1 MTKSTMKKCIHCIVF
16 LLAPIFLSAQN
27 SFFKAQIIDKKV
39 SIGYGLATGDVD
51 GDGLTDILMADKTE
65 IVWYKNPGTQNG
77 DWQRIVIARDLT
89 PKDNVCIAARDI
101 DGDGKV
107 EVAIGA
113 QWAPGETNNLKESGA
128 VFYLIPPT
136 GDRSQLWKPVKL
148 HHEVTIHRMHWV
160 KTVDGEFQL
169 AVLPLHG
176 LGNANN
182 EGTPVNMIVFDVPE
196 QKEGEWKYQ
205 LVNTGMHATHN
216 FQPMEVPGRL
226 SGLAVGGKQGV
237 QLFLNGAEGWAPSGN
252 WFVSGYGSGE
262 VRMGNISKTEK
273 FTATIEPM
281 HGNMLVVNTK
291 DKRTV
296 LTDQLRQGHGLVS
309 ADFLGQGRDQIAVGW
324 REKNAKGQM
333 GVRFFVGQNN
343 DGTEW
348 KEYSIDDTVEM
359 ACEDLVAA
367 DLDNDGKLDL
377 IASGRASKNVVIYWN
392 QRK

>member
-1 MTKSTMKKCIHCIVF
+1 MKKCIHC
-16 LLAPIFLSAQN
+16 LIFLITPLIINAQN
-27 SFFKAQIIDKKV
+27 SFFKAQVIDKKV

-51 GDGLTDILMADKTE
+51 GDGLIDILMADKTE
-65 IVWYKNPGTQNG
+65 IVWYKNPGSQNG
-77 DWQRIVIARDLT
+77 EWPRIVMAKNLT
-89 PKDNVCIAARDI
+89 VKDNVCIAAKDI

-113 QWAPGETNNLKESGA
+113 QWAPGETNNLDESGA
-128 VFYLIPPT
+128 VFYLIAPKD
-136 GDRSQLWKPVKL
+136 DRSQLWKPVRL

-160 KTVDGEFQL
+160 RTIDGLFQL

-176 LGNANN
+176 LGNKNN
-182 EGTPVNMIVFDVPE
+182 EGTPVQMIVFDVPDN
-196 QKEGEWKYQ
+196 KEGEWKYQ
-205 LVNTGMHATHN
+205 LVNTKMHATHN

-226 SGLAVGGKQGV
+226 SGMAVGGKQGV
-237 QLFLNGAEGWAPSGN
+237 QLFLHGADGWAPSGN

-262 VRMGNISKTEK
+262 VRSGNITKNEK

-296 LTDQLRQGHGLVS
+296 LTDQLKQGHGLVC

-324 REKNAKGQM
+324 REKNDKGQM
-333 GVRFFVGQNN
+333 GVRIFVGQNN

-348 KEYSIDDTVEM
+348 KEYSIDDTIEM
-359 ACEDLVAA
+359 ACEDLVSA
-367 DLDNDGKLDL
+367 DLDGDGKLDL
-377 IASGRASKNVVIYWN
+377 IASGRATKNVIIYWN

>member
-1 MTKSTMKKCIHCIVF
+1 MKKCIHSLI
-16 LLAPIFLSAQN
+16 LLLLPMLLHAQN
-27 SFFKAQIIDKKV
+27 SFFKAQVIDKKV

-51 GDGLTDILMADKTE
+51 GDGLTDILLADKTE
-65 IVWYKNPGTQNG
+65 IVWYKNPGNRND
-77 DWQRIVIARDLT
+77 DWRRYVIARNLT

-101 DGDGKV
+101 DNDGKV

-113 QWAPGETNNLKESGA
+113 QWAPGETNNPDESGA
-128 VFYLIPPT
+128 VFYLIPPD
-136 GDRSQLWKPVKL
+136 DRTQLWKPVRL

-160 KTVDGEFQL
+160 QTIDGLFQL

-182 EGTPVNMIVFDVPE
+182 EGTPVKMIVFDVPE
-196 QKEGEWKYQ
+196 NKDGDWKYQ
-205 LVNTGMHATHN
+205 LVDTRMHATHN
-216 FQPMEVPGRL
+216 FQPMEVPGRF
-226 SGLAVGGKQGV
+226 SGMAVGGKQGV
-237 QLFLNGAEGWAPSGN
+237 QLFLHGADGWAPSGN
-252 WFVSGYGSGE
+252 WFVSGFGSGE
-262 VRMGNISKTEK
+262 VRNGNISRTER

-281 HGNMLVVNTK
+281 HGNMLVVSTK

-296 LTDQLRQGHGLVS
+296 LTDQLQQGHGLVC

-324 REKNAKGQM
+324 REKNSKGQM
-333 GVRFFVGQNN
+333 GVRIFVGQ
-343 DGTEW
+343 DEEGTQW

-367 DLDNDGKLDL
+367 DLDGDGNPDL

>member
-1 MTKSTMKKCIHCIVF
+1 MKKCIHCIALLLTPMF
-16 LLAPIFLSAQN
+16 LLAQN

-77 DWQRIVIARDLT
+77 DWPRIVIARDLT
-89 PKDNVCIAARDI
+89 PKDNVCIAARHL
-101 DGDGKV
+101 DGDGQE

-113 QWAPGETNNLKESGA
+113 QWAPGETNNPKESGA

-196 QKEGEWKYQ
+196 NKEGEWKYQ

-226 SGLAVGGKQGV
+226 SGLAVGGKHGV

>member
-1 MTKSTMKKCIHCIVF
+1 MKKYIHCLAF
-16 LLAPIFLSAQN
+16 LLTPMLLSAQN
-27 SFFKAQIIDKKV
+27 QFFKAQVIDKKV

-51 GDGLTDILMADKTE
+51 GDGLTDILMADKNE
-65 IVWYKNPGTQNG
+65 IVWYKNPGNNNA
-77 DWQRIVIARDLT
+77 DWARIVIARNLT

-107 EVAIGA
+107 EVAVGA
-113 QWAPGETNNLKESGA
+113 QWAPGETNNLQESGA
-128 VFYLIPPT
+128 VFYLVPPA
-136 GDRSQLWKPVKL
+136 GDRTQLWKPVRL
-148 HHEVTIHRMHWV
+148 HHEVTIHRMHWIQ
-160 KTVDGEFQL
+160 TIDGDFQL

-196 QKEGEWKYQ
+196 RKEGEWKYQ

-237 QLFLNGAEGWAPSGN
+237 QLFLNGAEGWAASGN
-252 WFVSGYGSGE
+252 WFVSGYGTGE

-273 FTATIEPM
+273 FTATIEPI

-291 DKRTV
+291 NKRTV
-296 LTDQLRQGHGLVS
+296 LKDQLKQGHGLVC

-333 GVRFFVGQNN
+333 GVRFFVGQDN